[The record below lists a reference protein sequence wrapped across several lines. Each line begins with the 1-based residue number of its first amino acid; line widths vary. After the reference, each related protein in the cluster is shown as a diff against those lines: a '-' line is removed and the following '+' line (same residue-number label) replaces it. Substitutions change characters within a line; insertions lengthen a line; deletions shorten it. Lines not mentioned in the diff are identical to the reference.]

1 MNFIDEP
8 LNLQENMFP
17 INDFSKRTLQFAA
30 IQQKTQNFT
39 KRSLIFQK
47 PANSTNSGNDIST
60 KDPSI

>member
-30 IQQKTQNFT
+30 IQQK
-39 KRSLIFQK
+39 
-47 PANSTNSGNDIST
+47 NSKFYEKISDIPKTS
-60 KDPSI
+60 K